1 MKNLLFYLFI
11 LLASCSGELKTLPSS
26 TGSFS
31 EIIFVVE
38 DALWE
43 QKIKPL
49 VNKTLSSP
57 IEGINQNEANYKVV
71 QINQS
76 EFKSILKTH
85 KNIVIISP
93 NANESS
99 QKNKWAKE
107 QLVFQLNWQNNTVS
121 TMEQLKKIKSIFDI
135 NEIKKIKQ
143 SFLKMTNKKAQESIK
158 KNFNID
164 VVMPKEYSVVQD
176 TITLFWATHNPK
188 NAEEIKHLI
197 IYSFRP
203 SSINL
208 QNEVLSKTDSIFSK
222 YLLGSPKGSYVKM
235 EPLYPP
241 IVNNDIYRGLWKLE
255 NGFMGGPFLIKT
267 YFIEEKIVVAVGV
280 IFAPHSQKR
289 NYIKVLEAIL

>member
-1 MKNLLFYLFI
+1 MKNLLFCLFF
-11 LLASCSGELKTLPSS
+11 LLVSCSGELKTLPSS
-26 TGSFS
+26 IGALS

-93 NANESS
+93 NVNESS
-99 QKNKWAKE
+99 QQNKWAKD

-121 TMEQLKKIKSIFDI
+121 TLEHLKKVKSIFDV

-143 SFLKMTNKKAQESIK
+143 AILKTTNKQAQENIK
-158 KNFNID
+158 KNFSID
-164 VVMPKEYSVVQD
+164 VVIPKEYSVVQD
-176 TITLFWATHNPK
+176 TSTLFWATYNPQK
-188 NAEEIKHLI
+188 AEEIKHLI

-222 YLLGSPKGSYVKM
+222 YLLGAPKGSYVKI

-241 IVNNDIYRGLWKLE
+241 FYNNDLYRGLWKLE

-267 YFIEEKIVVAVGV
+267 YFIEERIVVAVGV
-280 IFAPHSQKR
+280 IFAPHSKKR

>member
-1 MKNLLFYLFI
+1 MKNLLFCLFF

-26 TGSFS
+26 IGSLS

-85 KNIVIISP
+85 KNIVIIFS

-99 QKNKWAKE
+99 QKNKWAKD

-121 TMEQLKKIKSIFDI
+121 TLEQLKKVKSIFDV
-135 NEIKKIKQ
+135 NEIKKIKKAI
-143 SFLKMTNKKAQESIK
+143 LKTTNKKAQKSIK
-158 KNFNID
+158 KNFSID
-164 VVMPKEYSVVQD
+164 VVIPQEYLVVQD
-176 TITLFWATHNPK
+176 TTILFWATHNPQK
-188 NAEEIKHLI
+188 AEEIKHLI

-222 YLLGSPKGSYVKM
+222 YLLGAPKGSYVKI
-235 EPLYPP
+235 ERLYPP
-241 IVNNDIYRGLWKLE
+241 FFNNDIYRGLWKLE

-267 YFIEEKIVVAVGV
+267 YFIDNKVIVTVGL
-280 IFAPHSQKR
+280 IFAPQNRKR
-289 NYIKVLEAIL
+289 NYIKTLEAIL